1 MRKTPQCDR
10 FLEVR
15 EQSQVIGE
23 FLDWVADQ
31 HGARLRVDDH
41 PSPRPQHGATLGRVL
56 RDRPR
61 RPRPRK
67 IPGAGE
73 PQKNKTEEQLRK
85 ISGISL

>member
-15 EQSQVIGE
+15 EQSQVIGK

-41 PSPRPQHGATLGRVL
+41 PFLARST
-56 RDRPR
+56 
-61 RPRPRK
+61 
-67 IPGAGE
+67 
-73 PQKNKTEEQLRK
+73 EQLLAEFFGIDLDAFDREKFLVVENFRK
-85 ISGISL
+85 TKLRSN